1 MTTQDAG
8 VDAEFRQQVVDV
20 MAKILADLLQRSEP
34 ITEESR
40 LMADLDMDSTL
51 GLELLLETEDKLQIV
66 IDVEQMDQE
75 QAFTVGEMATFVAG
89 HCRPA

>member
-1 MTTQDAG
+1 MTAQDAG

>member
-1 MTTQDAG
+1 MTAQDAG

-34 ITEESR
+34 VTEDSR

-75 QAFTVGEMATFVAG
+75 QTFTVGEMATFVAG
-89 HCRPA
+89 HSRPA

>member
-20 MAKILADLLQRSEP
+20 MATILAKLLDRSEP
-34 ITEESR
+34 ITEDSR

-51 GLELLLETEDKLQIV
+51 GLELLLETEDRLQIV
-66 IDVEQMDQE
+66 IDVEQMNQE
-75 QAFTVGEMATFVAG
+75 QTFTVGEMATFVAG
-89 HCRPA
+89 HSRPA